1 MQTLNKN
8 QLAAATHSGG
18 PVMVLAGPG
27 SGKTTV
33 IIHRIKFLIES
44 RMADPAAILVIT
56 FTKAAAE
63 EMRARYAELSGNGR
77 SSISTFHSFFYRV
90 VSSRYGYGTESVL
103 EESERS
109 AAIKT
114 ILSGLGLSTDDEFAR
129 EISSELSLVK
139 NELYELRHYNSRA
152 AGSDDFRSVY
162 AAYEEYK
169 RAKRVIDFDDMTSEC
184 LRLFTEERGV
194 LNKWRG
200 RYRYILIDE
209 FQDINRAQYECV
221 KLLDGNKNLFI
232 VGDDD
237 QSIYRFRGAR
247 PEFLLNFESDYKNVS
262 KIFLDVNYR
271 STDAI
276 IGLCNK
282 IISKN
287 DARFVK
293 DIGGTGRSGPAPSAL
308 RPFDAQSEAAA
319 VAERVRALSA
329 KIPYTEMAVIY
340 RTNIQS
346 RAFIDAF
353 LNLNVPYQIK
363 DEAPGIYEH
372 WAFVDVLAYLKLSV
386 DAGLTDEA
394 ARIINKPKR
403 YINKDL
409 ILAAKKKGGP
419 LLRNLLRAP
428 NAQVWQRAKVEEL
441 LTRLIAI
448 KKLAPRDAIKYIRG
462 AAGYD
467 GYINDYAAYRR
478 LRPDG
483 LFEILDEL
491 TEGAQGFAD
500 IPGYVAFVEKAAISS
515 AEKRLK
521 KEEPAGVTL
530 TTMHSAKGLEFEAV
544 FLTGA
549 IDGLV
554 PHEKSR
560 TPSEVE
566 EERRLFYV
574 GLTRAKTYLY
584 VSAAKTRRE
593 HAVKPSSFLDGL
605 LPDERAKKP
614 PAKIKA

>member
-287 DARFVK
+287 DARFTK

-560 TPSEVE
+560 TPAEVE